1 MVYLVAPLEVLL
13 ARTAART
20 NNSYG
25 RSPEDRAEIARY
37 VAEVEPLSAE
47 VASVE
52 LDARRPAA
60 EPAREVTRLLGPP

>member
-37 VAEVEPLSAE
+37 VAEVEPLAE
-47 VASVE
+47 VPVSSSTLAG
-52 LDARRPAA
+52 RPQSRP
-60 EPAREVTRLLGPP
+60 ER